1 VNSMHYLPGRLLTIS
16 ASLLFLVS
24 NEVSKWQCPIN
35 AASEKLAI
43 VANAVRPLFRVVTP
57 LAVRR

>member
-1 VNSMHYLPGRLLTIS
+1 MHYLPGRLLTIS

-35 AASEKLAI
+35 AANEKLAI
-43 VANAVRPLFRVVTP
+43 LATAGGSPFRVATP
-57 LAVRR
+57 LAVLR